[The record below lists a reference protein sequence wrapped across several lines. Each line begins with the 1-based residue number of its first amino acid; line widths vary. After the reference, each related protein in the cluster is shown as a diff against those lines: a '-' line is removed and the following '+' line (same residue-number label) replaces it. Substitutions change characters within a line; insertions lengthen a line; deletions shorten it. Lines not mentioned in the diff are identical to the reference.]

1 MELNDEVIK
10 KIAGMDHLSGKERIA
25 LLEECEK
32 FAYGVGVIENKLHR
46 EKIAFEKVV
55 AVLETEK
62 NAIRLS
68 CKHHVTKYYPD
79 ASGNNDS
86 TTERLVC
93 GKTL

>member
-10 KIAGMDHLSGKERIA
+10 KISGMDHLSGKERIA

-32 FAYGVGVIENKLHR
+32 FAFSIGVIENKLHH

-62 NAIRLS
+62 TAIRLS
-68 CKHHVTKYYPD
+68 CKHHVTKCYPD

-86 TTERLVC
+86 WTECLVC
-93 GKTL
+93 GRPL